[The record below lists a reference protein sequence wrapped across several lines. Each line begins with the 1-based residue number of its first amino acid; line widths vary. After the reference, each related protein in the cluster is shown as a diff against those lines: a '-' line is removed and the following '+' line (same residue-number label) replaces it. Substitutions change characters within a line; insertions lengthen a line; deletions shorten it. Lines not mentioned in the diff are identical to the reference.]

1 MLSCGC
7 WIHGEEKSG
16 GKRYPLIDPATAEVF
31 GQSVDAD
38 AKLVDEAL
46 ESAREGFN
54 GWRMLPVARRADLLH
69 ALARRLCREVDE
81 LADLLRLEVGKPL
94 KAARDEVLKTAT
106 HLDYFAE
113 ESRRQEGRIPLLGN
127 PREQVL
133 IVREPVGVVAAITP
147 YNYPLSTLACKL
159 APALAVGCSVVA
171 KPDEHTPL
179 STVRFA
185 RLASEEGFP
194 PGVFNVITG
203 FGPGAGRL
211 LVNHPLPRLVTF
223 TGSTETGKEILAVCS
238 KYVRKAVME
247 LGGNCPAIICADAP
261 WRDILPQVVLQS
273 LKNSGQYCYR
283 IGRLYVA
290 EEIADAFLGELTRHL
305 DRLRMGPPGAEDTDL
320 GPLNHQE
327 ALLKVRA
334 QVAEA
339 LSQGARL
346 EYRSDL
352 PGNCGRGFY
361 HPVTVLSGVTPE
373 MSIFHQEVFGP
384 VLSVVSFKDVPE
396 AIRSANS
403 TSFGLAAY
411 LFSGNLANALD
422 WAGQIEA
429 GSVWIN
435 RIHQAYQEAPFGG
448 MKESGLGREKSRYGL
463 EEYTELKTLYVS
475 Y

>member
-16 GKRYPLIDPATAEVF
+16 GKRYPLTDPATAEVF
-31 GQSVDAD
+31 GQGVDAD
-38 AKLVDEAL
+38 AKLVDEAV

-54 GWRMLPVARRADLLH
+54 GWRMLPVACRAELLH
-69 ALARRLCREVDE
+69 ALARRICREVE
-81 LADLLRLEVGKPL
+81 EMADLLRQEVGKPL

-179 STVRFA
+179 STVRLA

-247 LGGNCPAIICADAP
+247 LGGNCPAII
-261 WRDILPQVVLQS
+261 
-273 LKNSGQYCYR
+273 
-283 IGRLYVA
+283 
-290 EEIADAFLGELTRHL
+290 
-305 DRLRMGPPGAEDTDL
+305 
-320 GPLNHQE
+320 
-327 ALLKVRA
+327 
-334 QVAEA
+334 
-339 LSQGARL
+339 
-346 EYRSDL
+346 
-352 PGNCGRGFY
+352 
-361 HPVTVLSGVTPE
+361 
-373 MSIFHQEVFGP
+373 
-384 VLSVVSFKDVPE
+384 
-396 AIRSANS
+396 
-403 TSFGLAAY
+403 
-411 LFSGNLANALD
+411 
-422 WAGQIEA
+422 
-429 GSVWIN
+429 
-435 RIHQAYQEAPFGG
+435 
-448 MKESGLGREKSRYGL
+448 
-463 EEYTELKTLYVS
+463 
-475 Y
+475 